1 MTCTKDEMDEAVRGY
16 IACDCVNMSPD
27 NMVTVSGQVRF
38 PLSSTDIFDLCIGLQ
53 NSGGAK

>member
-16 IACDCVNMSPD
+16 IACDSVNMSPD

-38 PLSSTDIFDLCIGLQ
+38 SLSSTDIFDLCIGLQ
-53 NSGGAK
+53 NLRGAK